1 MPKRIRTQHCITD
14 AEAEQASE
22 IITQLH
28 ALVDDLWAVYGDR
41 IISLRMAELE
51 DGSMTSADDMNYD
64 DIPF

>member
-1 MPKRIRTQHCITD
+1 MPKRNRYQHCITD
-14 AEAEQASE
+14 VEAEEASE
-22 IITQLH
+22 MITQLH

-51 DGSMTSADDMNYD
+51 DGPITSADDMIDD